1 MAKGEGRQ
9 GDFLGSMGI
18 LREEGVLLI
27 HHRPK
32 GLHSNRG
39 CGIYTIGISLMAA
52 SSPETA
58 WWMGVLC

>member
-1 MAKGEGRQ
+1 
-9 GDFLGSMGI
+9 MGI

-32 GLHSNRG
+32 GFHSNRG
-39 CGIYTIGISLMAA
+39 RGIYAIGVSLMAA

-58 WWMGVLC
+58 WWVGVLC